1 MTRKHFLMVADVL
14 KGNRRT
20 ARTEGEHLLLD
31 RLTTE
36 FAGKLADLN
45 TAFDRGRFLR
55 HAGHGERP
63 DAQGVLP
70 SDLELSKPRVS
81 GRLVEVTGPHGP
93 EVVVEGSKEHRALL
107 KTM

>member
-31 RLTTE
+31 
-36 FAGKLADLN
+36 
-45 TAFDRGRFLR
+45 
-55 HAGHGERP
+55 RP